1 MNLLGTRS
9 TRNRD
14 LARPPAVIK
23 GKHWL
28 IFCRVRDSIDLEPV
42 VDLGNQP
49 WCNHFLKREELG
61 KEPSYPLRL
70 VFCERCCTSQLDY
83 TLKKQVMFG
92 DHTCLSDVTRS
103 LSNISLKS
111 TSASSRIWQANRFS
125 TSAQPL
131 LTKPLPVD
139 DPPSALSRYF
149 ARQAAARL
157 GAQDRAGTGIGEMH
171 NIFRQRSSSCRMR
184 LAGALPEG
192 RGVGR

>member
-92 DHTCLSDVTRS
+92 DHTCLSDVTHS
-103 LSNISLKS
+103 LSNISEVDQRFFADLV
-111 TSASSRIWQANRFS
+111 SRSPSGCSIGSPRSRWNRDWGN
-125 TSAQPL
+125 A
-131 LTKPLPVD
+131 
-139 DPPSALSRYF
+139 
-149 ARQAAARL
+149 
-157 GAQDRAGTGIGEMH
+157 
-171 NIFRQRSSSCRMR
+171 
-184 LAGALPEG
+184 
-192 RGVGR
+192 